1 MTNSMWKT
9 SLLQKLSKN
18 KSLSET
24 IGKRKTIRQY
34 AIKLVFRRE
43 PYSVKSSSIL

>member
-1 MTNSMWKT
+1 MRKKHPTYK
-9 SLLQKLSKN
+9 KLSKN

-34 AIKLVFRRE
+34 AIKLVFRRN
-43 PYSVKSSSIL
+43 PGSVRSNSIL